1 MAKVIREATAA
12 QVRQFFTENKVL
24 VPAEAAQSLKPG
36 ARGRLHPAAVEVFN
50 KQKKHTG
57 MEYHEG
63 AVAKVTLHYPA
74 KDARGRNITKRAH
87 LPMQEVRRLAGPF
100 AGKRGMLSEQAL
112 VFAGEQYATSV
123 K

>member
-12 QVRQFFTENKVL
+12 QVRQFFTENKAL
-24 VPAEAAQSLKPG
+24 IPAEAAQSLRPG
-36 ARGRLHPAAVEVFN
+36 ARGRLHPAAVEAFN
-50 KQKKHTG
+50 KQKRTTG
-57 MEYHEG
+57 MEYREG

-74 KDARGRNITKRAH
+74 KDSRGRSITKKAH

-100 AGKRGMLSEQAL
+100 AGKRGMLSEHAL
-112 VFAGEQYATSV
+112 AFAGEQFASLQ